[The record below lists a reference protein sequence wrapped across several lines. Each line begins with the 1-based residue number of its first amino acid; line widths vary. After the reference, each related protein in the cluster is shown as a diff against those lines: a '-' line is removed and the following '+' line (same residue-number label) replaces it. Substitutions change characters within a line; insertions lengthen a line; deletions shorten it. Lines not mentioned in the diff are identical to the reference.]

1 MVPCSMRILSFRWV
15 VEEDVVVVEDM
26 GVDVSVEAVFGVL
39 DMVKARI
46 VEVAGCR
53 LGRIELQ

>member
-1 MVPCSMRILSFRWV
+1 M
-15 VEEDVVVVEDM
+15 VVVEDM
-26 GVDVSVEAVFGVL
+26 GVDVPVEAVFGVL

-53 LGRIELQ
+53 LGRIEL